1 MLRKLPGKLQET
13 SLSQPFFPSNKGRYA
28 CKLGD
33 RFPKGILLTTHD
45 HALLTKNFCALAPEY
60 KGTLSHLE
68 ERAQRAHYRTC
79 YAWHARTCADRRAR
93 RVFWHLPFFKF
104 PQTLKK
110 GALVS
115 NPHFTRGFRP
125 EGGPAST
132 REHFHSMRKVIP
144 DISILSPKVS
154 IFEKNANWKIPKNSS
169 GHKPNPAFSDRK

>member
-45 HALLTKNFCALAPEY
+45 HALLTKNVCALAPEY
-60 KGTLSHLE
+60 KGALSHLK

-93 RVFWHLPFFKF
+93 RVFIAFVRFYDLNRI
-104 PQTLKK
+104 
-110 GALVS
+110 S
-115 NPHFTRGFRP
+115 NS
-125 EGGPAST
+125 A
-132 REHFHSMRKVIP
+132 
-144 DISILSPKVS
+144 
-154 IFEKNANWKIPKNSS
+154 FEKPGGRAGLRNLACALHVASSVVCALRALFKNDLFFLQALARGSS
-169 GHKPNPAFSDRK
+169 W

>member
-1 MLRKLPGKLQET
+1 MLRKLPGTLQET
-13 SLSQPFFPSNKGRYA
+13 SLSQPFFLSNKGRYA

-93 RVFWHLPFFKF
+93 RVF
-104 PQTLKK
+104 
-110 GALVS
+110 
-115 NPHFTRGFRP
+115 
-125 EGGPAST
+125 
-132 REHFHSMRKVIP
+132 
-144 DISILSPKVS
+144 S
-154 IFEKNANWKIPKNSS
+154 IFGPFQFA
-169 GHKPNPAFSDRK
+169 H

>member
-1 MLRKLPGKLQET
+1 MTFARQWYTFHYENELPSLTCSHYHMLRKLPGKLQET

-93 RVFWHLPFFKF
+93 RVFLAMKLHRGDWCINSLVKSNAKWPPTPQCSDSGRHYATSSLENYFFK
-104 PQTLKK
+104 PPK
-110 GALVS
+110 
-115 NPHFTRGFRP
+115 H
-125 EGGPAST
+125 
-132 REHFHSMRKVIP
+132 
-144 DISILSPKVS
+144 IS
-154 IFEKNANWKIPKNSS
+154 
-169 GHKPNPAFSDRK
+169 

>member
-1 MLRKLPGKLQET
+1 MPHSPRPKYTKSSLFALSEIQKFPGKYEEILFFRLPARCVNVTFARQWYTFHYGNELPSLTCSHYHMSRKLPGKLQET

-93 RVFWHLPFFKF
+93 RVF
-104 PQTLKK
+104 
-110 GALVS
+110 
-115 NPHFTRGFRP
+115 RG
-125 EGGPAST
+125 
-132 REHFHSMRKVIP
+132 I
-144 DISILSPKVS
+144 D
-154 IFEKNANWKIPKNSS
+154 
-169 GHKPNPAFSDRK
+169 